1 MVFFLAFIF
10 LIMVNLISILSNDAA
25 FMTAM
30 RVLSVPVFFACFFMT
45 YSLKNTPLL
54 FFLVFIFLG
63 ENANILFHDFSIV
76 CTESIFY
83 CVAFIQLI
91 VFILP
96 YFKFRELDKIIKG
109 YLLLMLCLGLF
120 FLKALIDVIGFGV
133 LDKAEILLFSA
144 KNIAVIILGFIAYGV
159 YFQVQNKPSIFFLI
173 AVVSIS
179 FSCIIDY
186 LILSSSNH
194 WVYSVLSRMTYLSGL
209 YFIFQYIINKSSS
222 KDYKSS
228 EHINKS
234 FLSDTV
240 LGLNNY

>member
-1 MVFFLAFIF
+1 
-10 LIMVNLISILSNDAA
+10 
-25 FMTAM
+25 
-30 RVLSVPVFFACFFMT
+30 
-45 YSLKNTPLL
+45 
-54 FFLVFIFLG
+54 
-63 ENANILFHDFSIV
+63 
-76 CTESIFY
+76 
-83 CVAFIQLI
+83 
-91 VFILP
+91 
-96 YFKFRELDKIIKG
+96 
-109 YLLLMLCLGLF
+109 MLCLGLF

-209 YFIFQYIINKSSS
+209 YFIFQYPDGGSIRGCIWNFNGIWDVISQYSALFVVSADTDQGK
-222 KDYKSS
+222 
-228 EHINKS
+228 IPGI
-234 FLSDTV
+234 FLWS
-240 LGLNNY
+240 L